1 VSLKL
6 HLLWAGRNSPE
17 PWEALSAEYR
27 RRIEAFVP
35 IREQAIRVPVRGAAM
50 GEEGARRRLE
60 GEALAA
66 AAPKPAYLVALD
78 EQGTEWTSVEL
89 ARQVERWKEEW
100 PHPVVFF
107 LGSDV
112 GLEPALISSCRLR
125 LALGRMTLPHHLAR
139 LVLLEQLY
147 RALSI
152 VAGINYHRPTLK

>member
-1 VSLKL
+1 MGLKL
-6 HLLWAGRNSPE
+6 HLIWAGRHSPE
-17 PWEALSAEYR
+17 PWESLSTDYR
-27 RRIEAFVP
+27 RRIEVFVP
-35 IREQAIRVPVRGAAM
+35 IREQAIRVAAT
-50 GEEGARRRLE
+50 GEDRARRRLE

-66 AAPKPAYLVALD
+66 AAPKPAYLIALD
-78 EQGTEWTSVEL
+78 EQGIEWTSTEL
-89 ARQVERWKEEW
+89 AQQVERWRAEW
-100 PHPVVFF
+100 PHPVVFY

-112 GLEPALISSCRLR
+112 GLEPALVESCRLR

>member
-1 VSLKL
+1 MGFEL
-6 HLLWAGRNSPE
+6 HLLWAGRHSPE
-17 PWEALSAEYR
+17 PWESLSADYR

-35 IREQAIRVPVRGAAM
+35 VRERAIRVPAA
-50 GEEGARRRLE
+50 GDDRSRRRSE
-60 GEALAA
+60 GSALAA
-66 AAPKPAYLVALD
+66 AAPKSSFLIALD
-78 EQGTEWTSVEL
+78 EHGTEWTSEEL
-89 ARQVERWKEEW
+89 ARQMERWRAEW

-107 LGSDV
+107 LGSDI
-112 GLEPALISSCRLR
+112 GLDPELAASCRVR

>member
-1 VSLKL
+1 MSLKFQL
-6 HLLWAGRNSPE
+6 IWAGRHSPE
-17 PWEALSAEYR
+17 PWESLSADYR

-35 IREQAIRVPVRGAAM
+35 IREQAIRVAAA
-50 GEEGARRRLE
+50 GEDRSRRRLE

-66 AAPKPAYLVALD
+66 AAPRPAFLVALD
-78 EQGTEWTSVEL
+78 EQGALWTSEEL
-89 ARQVERWKEEW
+89 AKQVERWRAEW
-100 PHPVVFF
+100 PHPVVFD

-112 GLEPALISSCRLR
+112 GLDPVLLESCRLR

-152 VAGINYHRPTLK
+152 GAGIQYHRKPF

>member
-1 VSLKL
+1 MSLKF
-6 HLLWAGRNSPE
+6 HLIWAGRHSPE
-17 PWEALSAEYR
+17 PWESLSADYR

-35 IREQAIRVPVRGAAM
+35 IREQAIRVAAA
-50 GEEGARRRLE
+50 GEDRSRRRLE

-66 AAPKPAYLVALD
+66 AAPRPAFLVALD
-78 EQGTEWTSVEL
+78 EQGALWTSEEL
-89 ARQVERWKEEW
+89 ARQVERWRAEW
-100 PHPVVFF
+100 PHPVVFY

-112 GLEPALISSCRLR
+112 GLDPVLLESCRLR

-152 VAGINYHRPTLK
+152 VAGINYHRATLK

>member
-1 VSLKL
+1 MSLKFQL
-6 HLLWAGRNSPE
+6 IWAGRHSPE
-17 PWEALSAEYR
+17 PWESLSADYR

-35 IREQAIRVPVRGAAM
+35 IREQAIRVAAA
-50 GEEGARRRLE
+50 GEDRSRRRLE

-66 AAPKPAYLVALD
+66 AAPKPAFHVALD
-78 EQGTEWTSVEL
+78 EQGAMWTSEEL
-89 ARQVERWKEEW
+89 AKQVERWRAEW
-100 PHPVVFF
+100 PHPVVFY

-112 GLEPALISSCRLR
+112 GLDPVLLESCRLR

-152 VAGINYHRPTLK
+152 VAGINYHRATLK

>member
-1 VSLKL
+1 MSLKFQL
-6 HLLWAGRNSPE
+6 IWAGRHSPE
-17 PWEALSAEYR
+17 PWESLSADYR

-35 IREQAIRVPVRGAAM
+35 IREQAIRVAAA
-50 GEEGARRRLE
+50 GEDRSRRRLE

-66 AAPKPAYLVALD
+66 AAPRPAFLVALD
-78 EQGTEWTSVEL
+78 EQGALWTSEEL
-89 ARQVERWKEEW
+89 ARQVERWRAEW
-100 PHPVVFF
+100 PHPVVFY

-112 GLEPALISSCRLR
+112 GLYPVLLESCRLR

-152 VAGINYHRPTLK
+152 VAGINYHRATLK